1 MQVVPHNLEGYN
13 LLHNGSLAFAE
24 MERNGFNIDREY
36 LSEAI
41 RRVDARA
48 AYLAGEMRKTDMYKL
63 WRRVFGQSLN
73 LSSKNQLGELLFKK
87 MGYIPVAFTKT
98 GRPKTDA
105 AALSHIKDQPLLEYY
120 AEAEKLKKLS
130 GTFLSGIQNNIS
142 PDGRLRAFFNLNLAA
157 TYRSSSQDPNGQNM
171 PIRDPLQ
178 GKIIRRAFI
187 PSEGHRLVEIDYSSV
202 EVRVAAA
209 YHRDPQ
215 MLTYLTDPNSDMHRD
230 TAADVFMLSPDKIT
244 KKMRH
249 IGKTVVFASFF
260 GDYYVGL
267 AKQAWTMM
275 MRDTPE
281 LIDHLKTC
289 GIMGLGDCD
298 PQKPPAPATFEK
310 HMQKVENQMWE
321 ERFPVYNQWR
331 KDRYRDYCNNGWFNN
346 FTGFTFSGVLRRNV
360 VINSPVQS
368 SAFHCTL
375 RSIIRLTELL
385 RGTGAKIV
393 STIHDSIIL
402 DVPECGFDDIIELC
416 LYTMTTELKREWTW
430 LDGIPI
436 DAEPEAC
443 EVGESW
449 YDKKEI

>member
-1 MQVVPHNLEGYN
+1 MQVIPHNLEGYN

-41 RRVDARA
+41 QRVDARA

-178 GKIIRRAFI
+178 GRIIRRAFI
-187 PSEGHRLVEIDYSSV
+187 PSEGNRLVEIDYSSV

-209 YHRDPQ
+209 YHQ
-215 MLTYLTDPNSDMHRD
+215 Q
-230 TAADVFMLSPDKIT
+230 
-244 KKMRH
+244 
-249 IGKTVVFASFF
+249 G
-260 GDYYVGL
+260 
-267 AKQAWTMM
+267 
-275 MRDTPE
+275 
-281 LIDHLKTC
+281 
-289 GIMGLGDCD
+289 
-298 PQKPPAPATFEK
+298 
-310 HMQKVENQMWE
+310 
-321 ERFPVYNQWR
+321 
-331 KDRYRDYCNNGWFNN
+331 
-346 FTGFTFSGVLRRNV
+346 
-360 VINSPVQS
+360 
-368 SAFHCTL
+368 
-375 RSIIRLTELL
+375 RLL
-385 RGTGAKIV
+385 
-393 STIHDSIIL
+393 
-402 DVPECGFDDIIELC
+402 
-416 LYTMTTELKREWTW
+416 
-430 LDGIPI
+430 
-436 DAEPEAC
+436 
-443 EVGESW
+443 
-449 YDKKEI
+449 